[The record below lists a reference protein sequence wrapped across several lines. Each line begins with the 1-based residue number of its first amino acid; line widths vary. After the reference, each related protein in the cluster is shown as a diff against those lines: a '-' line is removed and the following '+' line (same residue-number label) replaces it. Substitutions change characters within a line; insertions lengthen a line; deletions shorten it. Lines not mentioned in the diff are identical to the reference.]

1 MFMIRGRILIVD
13 NDCNNLIVLKDFL
26 KDFTI
31 VIRGNLR
38 ETMQEAASN
47 HYDLIIINMQT
58 RGLDTLNL
66 IESLKRQS
74 STIFIPVI
82 VLSNGVNSALEDKAF
97 DLGVDD
103 FINLKSSVSTIC
115 SRIFKVIDYQRCLR
129 EISEKD
135 ALAEQKIEA
144 MQKKI
149 IESFASII
157 EGRDYST
164 GSHIKRTAAYVN
176 LVLRGLLKKRYYEDV
191 LDDEHCEACV
201 AAAPLYDIGKITVSD
216 TILCKPGR
224 LTIDEFSIMQ
234 THAEK
239 GGQMIAETLT
249 GMESSLILAT
259 AVDMAT
265 YHHEKWNGTGY
276 PYSLKGDEIP
286 LSARIMSIADVFDAL
301 VSKRCYKPA
310 MSYDEAFRIISSESG
325 KHFDP
330 KITEVFLG
338 MRDEIVAVSEN

>member
-1 MFMIRGRILIVD
+1 MIRGRILIVD

-26 KDFTI
+26 KDFTV

-115 SRIFKVIDYQRCLR
+115 SRIFKV
-129 EISEKD
+129 
-135 ALAEQKIEA
+135 
-144 MQKKI
+144 
-149 IESFASII
+149 
-157 EGRDYST
+157 T

-201 AAAPLYDIGKITVSD
+201 AAAPLHDIGKITVSD